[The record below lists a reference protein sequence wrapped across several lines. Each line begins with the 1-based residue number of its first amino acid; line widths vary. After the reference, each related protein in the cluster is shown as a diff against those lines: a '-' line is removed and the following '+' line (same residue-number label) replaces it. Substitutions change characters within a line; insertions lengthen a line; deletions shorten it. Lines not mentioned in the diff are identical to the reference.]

1 MKKKE
6 KFELIN
12 KYIDIH
18 RILFLCKQSFL
29 TCNEQN
35 DLIRLNNL
43 CEEIIQLKEKIEKIF
58 VNDNAF
64 LLLKTQL
71 KNINTNNF
79 PQTKTYSVDYIDNK
93 KKLIEK
99 RIKEIV

>member
-6 KFELIN
+6 KFELVN

-18 RILFLCKQSFL
+18 WILFLCKQSFL